1 MAAPAFAFTINAPP
15 KSSGEDEQLLWD
27 LADEMHPENGC
38 LWDPWRQGSADD
50 CLHARRNGISER
62 PARGAQT
69 QSAPPR
75 GTERMVSAQPQRCK
89 HPELTEKSPFR
100 PRLVLAEPVARPTPE
115 PSLGIGDL
123 NLEPGPVPGGDV

>member
-27 LADEMHPENGC
+27 DEMHPENGC

-62 PARGAQT
+62 AARGAQT
-69 QSAPPR
+69 QSALPAALNGWLR
-75 GTERMVSAQPQRCK
+75 RMTAHAVEFQMMRQSFA
-89 HPELTEKSPFR
+89 
-100 PRLVLAEPVARPTPE
+100 
-115 PSLGIGDL
+115 
-123 NLEPGPVPGGDV
+123 